1 MKAICKVFTVLLVL
15 AGLLM
20 VVAALVA
27 EEQKPEYIRLFGEPE
42 DQND

>member
-15 AGLLM
+15 AGLLT

>member
-15 AGLLM
+15 AGLLT

-27 EEQKPEYIRLFGEPE
+27 VEQKPEYIRLFGEPE
-42 DQND
+42 DLND

>member
-1 MKAICKVFTVLLVL
+1 MKAICKVLLVL
-15 AGLLM
+15 AGLLT